1 MKEDNTL
8 KIELEFTA
16 ELYTY
21 FMENLKEHY
30 EIELLQGKQRPLE
43 NGMTRINFELTGW
56 KADMF
61 KDMMRMLMSL
71 PSDKIKVKF
80 FGQDINPN

>member
-1 MKEDNTL
+1 MKEDNTI
-8 KIELEFTA
+8 KIELDLTPTM
-16 ELYTY
+16 YSY
-21 FMENLKEHY
+21 FMEHLKEHY
-30 EIELLQGKQRPLE
+30 EIELLQGEQTPLVD
-43 NGMTRINFELTGW
+43 GMTRINFELTGW

-71 PSDKIKVKF
+71 PSDKIKVKY